1 MTKPLDLLQ
10 VYFNFTKGKG
20 NAKEEKLKTR
30 RDGGKGRKEGGGENI
45 FSSSFLSSLPPV
57 SPRFQFFLLRISF
70 SFGKIKIDLE
80 QVYKT
85 LDSISFAFFEI
96 FFEKFDIF

>member
-1 MTKPLDLLQ
+1 MSKYVKFLKEYLKESKWYAIKGFVDLLQ

-80 QVYKT
+80 QV
-85 LDSISFAFFEI
+85 
-96 FFEKFDIF
+96 